1 MHTHSGIVEVDT
13 SGTKPGRGAYLCTK
27 RACWEAALKKNRVDY
42 SLRTRLSDDN
52 RRALSAY
59 SESSLEESR
68 T

>member
-1 MHTHSGIVEVDT
+1 MRTHSGIVEVDV
-13 SGTKPGRGAYLCTK
+13 SGNRPGRGAYLCAK
-27 RACWEAALKKNRVDY
+27 RACWEAALKRNRVDY
-42 SLRTRLSDDN
+42 NLRTRLSDDN

>member
-1 MHTHSGIVEVDT
+1 MRTSNGIVEVDV
-13 SGTKPGRGAYLCTK
+13 SGDKPGRGAYLCTK